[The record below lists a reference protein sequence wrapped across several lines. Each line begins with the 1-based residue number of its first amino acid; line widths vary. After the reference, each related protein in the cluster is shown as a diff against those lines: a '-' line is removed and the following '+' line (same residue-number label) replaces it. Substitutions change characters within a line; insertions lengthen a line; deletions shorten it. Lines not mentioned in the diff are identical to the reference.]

1 MKNCMVRAFIA
12 MCLASVLLAGMTMT
26 ASASEPDYSKEIEEM
41 TKWLDGMMVTPS
53 AGSSAPSNS
62 SNNAAAPKM
71 LTEDELKAYTDTLF
85 ELVNKEREQAGL
97 APLERDSLLDEA
109 AMIRAAEIRIVD
121 FAGGEPH
128 TRPDGT
134 SYKTALSDL
143 GITGKGFGENI
154 SRSKV
159 IPQAAIDSWMKSD
172 GHRANILREN
182 YGSIGIG
189 VYQRSDGKLDWIQ
202 IFMLK

>member
-1 MKNCMVRAFIA
+1 MKNRMVRAFCA
-12 MCLASVLLAGMTMT
+12 MCLASVMLAGMTMT
-26 ASASEPDYSKEIEEM
+26 ASASEPDDSKRIEEM
-41 TKWLDGMMVTPS
+41 TKWLDGMTVTQRSGPAS
-53 AGSSAPSNS
+53 QEEP
-62 SNNAAAPKM
+62 AAPKE
-71 LTEDELKAYTDTLF
+71 LTADELKAYTDTMF
-85 ELVNKEREQAGL
+85 ELVNREREKAG
-97 APLERDSLLDEA
+97 AEPLERDSLLDEA

-143 GITGKGFGENI
+143 GITGKWFGENI

-159 IPQAAIDSWMKSD
+159 TPQAAIDSWMKSD

>member
-12 MCLASVLLAGMTMT
+12 MCLASVMLAGMTMT
-26 ASASEPDYSKEIEEM
+26 ASASEPDYSKKIEEM
-41 TKWLDGMMVTPS
+41 TKWLDGMTVTPS

-85 ELVNKEREQAGL
+85 ELVNREREKAGL
-97 APLERDSLLDEA
+97 ASLERDSLLDEA
-109 AMIRAAEIRIVD
+109 AMLRAGEIKVVD
-121 FAGGEPH
+121 NAGGEPH

-134 SYKTALSDL
+134 NFRTVLDDTW
-143 GITGKGFGENI
+143 IDGKLCGENI
-154 SRSKV
+154 GRAHST
-159 IPQAAIDSWMKSD
+159 PQDAIKSWMTSD
-172 GHRANILREN
+172 GHRRNILREN

-189 VYQRSDGKLDWIQ
+189 VYQRPDGKIDWIQ
-202 IFMLK
+202 IFML

>member
-1 MKNCMVRAFIA
+1 MKNRMVRAFCA
-12 MCLASVLLAGMTMT
+12 MCLASVMLAGMTMT
-26 ASASEPDYSKEIEEM
+26 ASASEPDDSKRIEEM
-41 TKWLDGMMVTPS
+41 TKWLDGMTVTQRSGPAS
-53 AGSSAPSNS
+53 QEEP
-62 SNNAAAPKM
+62 AAPKE
-71 LTEDELKAYTDTLF
+71 LTADELKAYTDTMF
-85 ELVNKEREQAGL
+85 ELVNREREKAG
-97 APLERDSLLDEA
+97 AEPLERDSLLDEA

-121 FAGGEPH
+121 FASGEPH

-159 IPQAAIDSWMKSD
+159 TPQAAIDSWMKSD